1 MKRSIIYLV
10 LLICVSTPANACIG
24 ARQAAMGWSGVAIA
38 DDATCSYW
46 NPAAIVWAKDGFM
59 YESIW
64 GSTDL
69 AAKYGSFGFHYV
81 NERDKWYYLVSYGKQ
96 LTNNSAFGFNVG
108 WEEVNTYYSSYKGP
122 AADLSFVW
130 SKDNL
135 TLAVLAQNIGNIRPA
150 IAYKNDF
157 AVITAN
163 VYDMLDLCQLRHFQI
178 GMEITPI
185 PYFALRAGYNQYYAC
200 LTYGVGFTASILSLD
215 IAWLNNDPYLGL
227 RLVL

>member
-1 MKRSIIYLV
+1 MRKFVICLV
-10 LLICVSTPANACIG
+10 MLLLVASPASACIG
-24 ARQAAMGWSGVAIA
+24 ARQAAMGWAGVAIS

-46 NPAAIVWAKDGFM
+46 NPAALVWARDGVM
-59 YESIW
+59 YDSILDR
-64 GSTDL
+64 TAIAIKHDC
-69 AAKYGSFGFHYV
+69 YGFHLS
-81 NERDKWYYLVSYGKQ
+81 NEWDKFYCLVSYGKQ

-108 WEEVNTYYSSYKGP
+108 WEEDNTYYSSYKGP
-122 AADLSFVW
+122 AADLSYVW

-185 PYFALRAGYNQYYAC
+185 PYFALRAGYNQYYGSFV
-200 LTYGVGFTASILSLD
+200 YGIGFNADFLSLD
-215 IAWLNNDPYLGL
+215 IVWLDDASYVGCRFML
-227 RLVL
+227 